1 MHLANEKMRTLEMS
15 GSDSVAR
22 VMATTSAFDCACVE
36 DFWTLTSRI
45 LGQTEFLSIYNI
57 ANRIDP
63 LPVDTWRDEVKP
75 DGDDRAN
82 DDDCYFFNLFEENP
96 RFRRTQIWLLFN
108 LSPLLGASSAE
119 LTSQCYALAE
129 SILKAALE
137 ELETKYSEDE
147 FKTRLL
153 VAARLGLLWGPNL
166 AVLSHLWE
174 FIHKRLH
181 QSLKARTISLD
192 KLASIPRNVE
202 TWSAML
208 KLTEKNLG
216 SCSTQD
222 LLKDYSDPYGIFL
235 FVLEVHL
242 AQCSGEKRKL
252 FAKFFGRVRS
262 KITPKK
268 LRELNDV
275 GWFRLHSLLL
285 VCTKVS
291 PDPSDTAAKWL
302 DMLRSIKSSDIKP
315 KQTHLLGMAMAAV
328 LLICE
333 ECDAKG
339 VVRYYLDS
347 NSIVSYYSCLW

>member
-1 MHLANEKMRTLEMS
+1 MVWELMHLANERMRSLEMS

-36 DFWTLTSRI
+36 DLWNLISKI
-45 LGQTEFLSIYNI
+45 LGQIEFLSIYNI
-57 ANRIDP
+57 ANKTDP
-63 LPVDTWRDEVKP
+63 MPFDTAHAEVKP

-82 DDDCYFFNLFEENP
+82 DDDCYFFNLLEENP

-108 LSPLLGASSAE
+108 LCSLLGTSSAE
-119 LTSQCYALAE
+119 LTSQCYAHAE
-129 SILKAALE
+129 SILKTSIE
-137 ELETKYSEDE
+137 ELDTKYSEDE
-147 FKTRLL
+147 FKSRLL

-174 FIHKRLH
+174 FIHKKLH

-192 KLASIPRNVE
+192 RLASIPRNVE
-202 TWSAML
+202 SWSAML
-208 KLTEKNLG
+208 KLTDKNLG
-216 SCSTQD
+216 SCSAQD

-242 AQCSGEKRKL
+242 AQCSGEKKKL
-252 FAKFFGRVRS
+252 FAKFLGRVRS

-268 LRELNDV
+268 LRELNDI

-291 PDPSDTAAKWL
+291 PDPSDTTAKWL
-302 DMLRSIKSSDIKP
+302 DMFRSIKSSEIKP

-328 LLICE
+328 LLMCK

-339 VVRYYLDS
+339 VVRY
-347 NSIVSYYSCLW
+347 CTA

>member
-1 MHLANEKMRTLEMS
+1 MEMS

-36 DFWTLTSRI
+36 DLWTLMSRI
-45 LGQTEFLSIYNI
+45 LGQSEFLSIHNI
-57 ANRIDP
+57 ANRVDP
-63 LPVDTWRDEVKP
+63 LPVDTACYEVKP
-75 DGDDRAN
+75 DGDDRDN
-82 DDDCYFFNLFEENP
+82 DDDCFVFNLLEENP
-96 RFRRTQIWLLFN
+96 RFRLTQIWLLYS
-108 LSPLLGASSAE
+108 LSPLLGASNAE
-119 LTSQCYALAE
+119 LTSQCYAHAE
-129 SILKAALE
+129 SILKTAFE
-137 ELETKYSEDE
+137 ELETKYDEDE
-147 FKTRLL
+147 FKSRLL
-153 VAARLGLLWGPNL
+153 VAARLGLLWGPSL
-166 AVLSHLWE
+166 TVLSHLWE
-174 FIHKRLH
+174 FIHKKLH

-202 TWSAML
+202 TWSAL
-208 KLTEKNLG
+208 AKLTNTNSG
-216 SCSTQD
+216 SCSAQD

-291 PDPSDTAAKWL
+291 PDPSDTTSKWL
-302 DMLRSIKSSDIKP
+302 EMLRSVKSSDIKP
-315 KQTHLLGMAMAAV
+315 KHTHLLGMAMAAV
-328 LLICE
+328 LLICKD
-333 ECDAKG
+333 CDAKG
-339 VVRYYLDS
+339 VVRYRRPRLQ
-347 NSIVSYYSCLW
+347 